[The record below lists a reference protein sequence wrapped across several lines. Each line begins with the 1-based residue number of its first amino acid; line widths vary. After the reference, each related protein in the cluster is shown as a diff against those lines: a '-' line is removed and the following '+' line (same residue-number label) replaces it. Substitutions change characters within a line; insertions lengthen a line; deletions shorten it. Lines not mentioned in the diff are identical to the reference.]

1 MYWNLPRGFPA
12 GNVPRRIAAKLPGS
26 SQVSSGSLKTTCLN
40 SEIVLNILQKY
51 ILREWSL
58 TFVAVTL
65 VLLVVM
71 FGVTL
76 GEMLN
81 DIAGGRLPPGLLGEL
96 VALKIPDVL
105 ATILPLAVFIAVIWG
120 LGRLYRDQEMAVMR
134 ASGFNWT
141 LMMRPLFN
149 LVLPV
154 AALLLAI
161 GLVIAPL
168 ATQTAQERLEEA
180 FRTASEWGLQTGQFH
195 VLRDGNLVLYVEA
208 VEKDGQTLRNVFIRQ
223 KNDGREQVWVAE
235 KGYYWLNVQTGER
248 FLTLENGQITE
259 GGAETLDFGIIRFS
273 RNDLRVP
280 EPERSNSAPDIEALP
295 SQVLL
300 NSGNRVERTEFQW
313 RLSPAMAIV
322 ILGLLAIPLSHS
334 RPREGRGGR
343 VVLGILVYVV
353 YANLLYMS
361 RSWVADGVLPLLPG
375 MWWVHGVFGVI
386 AVVWLLRQ
394 GRKVGSG

>member
-1 MYWNLPRGFPA
+1 M
-12 GNVPRRIAAKLPGS
+12 
-26 SQVSSGSLKTTCLN
+26 N

-313 RLSPAMAIV
+313 RLSPATAIV

>member
-1 MYWNLPRGFPA
+1 
-12 GNVPRRIAAKLPGS
+12 
-26 SQVSSGSLKTTCLN
+26 
-40 SEIVLNILQKY
+40 
-51 ILREWSL
+51 
-58 TFVAVTL
+58 
-65 VLLVVM
+65 
-71 FGVTL
+71 
-76 GEMLN
+76 
-81 DIAGGRLPPGLLGEL
+81 

-141 LMMRPLFN
+141 LMLRPLFN

-154 AALLLAI
+154 AVLLLAI
-161 GLVIAPL
+161 GLIIAPL
-168 ATQTAQERLEEA
+168 AAQTAQQRLEEA

-223 KNDGREQVWVAE
+223 KNNEREQIWVAE

-280 EPERSNSAPDIEALP
+280 EPERRNSAPDIEALS
-295 SQVLL
+295 SQELL
-300 NSGNRVERTEFQW
+300 NSDNRVERTELQW
-313 RLSPAMAIV
+313 RLSPALAII
-322 ILGLLAIPLSHS
+322 ILALLAIPLSHS

-343 VVLGILVYVV
+343 VVLGILLYVV
-353 YANLLYMS
+353 YANLLYMN
-361 RSWVADGVLPLLPG
+361 RTWVADGVLPLLPG
-375 MWWVHGVFGVI
+375 MWWVHAVFGVI
-386 AVVWLLRQ
+386 ALVWLQRQ

>member
-1 MYWNLPRGFPA
+1 LALVASFEA
-12 GNVPRRIAAKLPGS
+12 
-26 SQVSSGSLKTTCLN
+26 
-40 SEIVLNILQKY
+40 VLNILQKY
-51 ILREWSL
+51 ILREWSW
-58 TFVAVTL
+58 TFIAVTL

-81 DIAGGRLPPGLLGEL
+81 DIAGGRLPPGLLTEL
-96 VALKIPDVL
+96 IALKIPEVL
-105 ATILPLAVFIAVIWG
+105 STILPLAVFIAVIWG

-134 ASGFNWT
+134 ASGFSWT
-141 LMMRPLFN
+141 LMLRPLFN

-154 AALLLAI
+154 ALLVLAI
-161 GLVIAPL
+161 GLVVAPM
-168 ATQTAQERLEEA
+168 AAQKAQQRLEEA

-195 VLRDGNLVLYVEA
+195 VLRGGSLVLYVES
-208 VEKDGQTLRNVFIRQ
+208 VEKDGQTLKNVFIRQ
-223 KNDGREQVWVAE
+223 KKDGREQIWVAE

-259 GGAETLDFGIIRFS
+259 GGEETLDFGIIHFS

-280 EPERSNSAPDIEALP
+280 EPERKISAPDIE
-295 SQVLL
+295 VLSSAEL
-300 NSGNRVERTEFQW
+300 FGSSDQAERAEFQW
-313 RLSPAMAIV
+313 RISPAFAIV

-343 VVLGILVYVV
+343 VILGILVYVV

-361 RSWVADGVLPLLPG
+361 RSWVADGELPLVLG
-375 MWWVHGVFGVI
+375 MWWVHILFGI
-386 AVVWLLRQ
+386 GAFFWLQRQ

>member
-1 MYWNLPRGFPA
+1 MSPRLLACKSVFYIEVA
-12 GNVPRRIAAKLPGS
+12 
-26 SQVSSGSLKTTCLN
+26 
-40 SEIVLNILQKY
+40 LNILQKY
-51 ILREWSL
+51 ILREWSW
-58 TFVAVTL
+58 TFTAVTL

-76 GEMLN
+76 GELLN

-96 VALKIPDVL
+96 IALKIPDVL
-105 ATILPLAVFIAVIWG
+105 NTILPLATFIAVIWG

-134 ASGFNWT
+134 ASGFSWT
-141 LMMRPLFN
+141 LMLRPLFN

-154 AALLLAI
+154 AVVVLAI
-161 GLVIAPL
+161 GLIVAPM
-168 ATQTAQERLEEA
+168 AARTAQERLEEA
-180 FRTASEWGLQTGQFH
+180 YRTASEWGLQTGEFH

-208 VEKDGQTLRNVFIRQ
+208 VEKDGQTLKNVFIRQ
-223 KNDGREQVWVAE
+223 NKDGREQVWVAE

-259 GGAETLDFGIIRFS
+259 GGADTLDFGMVHFS

-280 EPERSNSAPDIEALP
+280 EQERRRSAPDIEAR
-295 SQVLL
+295 
-300 NSGNRVERTEFQW
+300 NSVELMTSTGLAERAEFQW
-313 RLSPAMAIV
+313 RISPALAII
-322 ILGLLAIPLSHS
+322 ILGVLAIPLSHS

-343 VVLGILVYVV
+343 VLLGILLYLV

-361 RSWVADGVLPLLPG
+361 RTWVTAGTVPLFPG
-375 MWWVHGVFGVI
+375 MWWVHGVFGI
-386 AVVWLLRQ
+386 SALYWLQRQ

>member
-1 MYWNLPRGFPA
+1 M
-12 GNVPRRIAAKLPGS
+12 
-26 SQVSSGSLKTTCLN
+26 
-40 SEIVLNILQKY
+40 
-51 ILREWSL
+51 
-58 TFVAVTL
+58 AVTL
-65 VLLVVM
+65 VLLLVM

-76 GEMLN
+76 GELLN

-96 VALKIPDVL
+96 VVLKIPDVL

-141 LMMRPLFN
+141 LMLRPLFN

-154 AALLLAI
+154 AVLLLAI
-161 GLVIAPL
+161 GLIIAPM
-168 ATQTAQERLEEA
+168 AAQTAQQRLEDA

-223 KNDGREQVWVAE
+223 KNNEREQIWVAE

-280 EPERSNSAPDIEALP
+280 EPERRNSAPDIEAL
-295 SQVLL
+295 SSEELL
-300 NSGNRVERTEFQW
+300 NSGNRVERTELQW
-313 RLSPAMAIV
+313 RLSPAMAII
-322 ILGLLAIPLSHS
+322 ILALLAIPLSHS

-343 VVLGILVYVV
+343 VVMGILLYVV
-353 YANLLYMS
+353 YANLLYMN
-361 RSWVADGVLPLLPG
+361 RTWVAEGVLPLLPG
-375 MWWVHGVFGVI
+375 MWWVHAAFGVI
-386 AVVWLLRQ
+386 ALVWLHRQ

>member
-1 MYWNLPRGFPA
+1 M
-12 GNVPRRIAAKLPGS
+12 
-26 SQVSSGSLKTTCLN
+26 VSAL
-40 SEIVLNILQKY
+40 EAVLNILQKY
-51 ILREWSL
+51 ILREWSW
-58 TFVAVTL
+58 TFIAVTL

-96 VALKIPDVL
+96 IALKIPDVL
-105 ATILPLAVFIAVIWG
+105 STILPLAIFIAVIWG

-134 ASGFNWT
+134 ASGFSWR
-141 LMMRPLFN
+141 LMLRPLFN

-154 AALLLAI
+154 AVLVLVI
-161 GLVIAPL
+161 GLIIAPM
-168 ATQTAQERLEEA
+168 AAKTAERRLEEA

-195 VLRDGNLVLYVEA
+195 VLRGGNLVLYVEA

-223 KNDGREQVWVAE
+223 KTDDREQVWVAE

-259 GGAETLDFGIIRFS
+259 GGADKLDFGIIHFS

-280 EPERSNSAPDIEALP
+280 EPEKKSSEPDIEARSSTELLR
-295 SQVLL
+295 SSNQVD
-300 NSGNRVERTEFQW
+300 RTELQW
-313 RLSPAMAIV
+313 RISPALAIV
-322 ILGLLAIPLSHS
+322 ILGLLAIPLAHS

-343 VVLGILVYVV
+343 VILGILVYVV

-361 RSWVADGVLPLLPG
+361 RSWVAEGALPPVLG
-375 MWWVHGVFGVI
+375 MWWVHLVF
-386 AVVWLLRQ
+386 AVSAFFWLQHQ
-394 GRKVGSG
+394 GRQVGSG

>member
-1 MYWNLPRGFPA
+1 
-12 GNVPRRIAAKLPGS
+12 
-26 SQVSSGSLKTTCLN
+26 
-40 SEIVLNILQKY
+40 
-51 ILREWSL
+51 
-58 TFVAVTL
+58 VAVTL

-141 LMMRPLFN
+141 LMLRPLFN

-154 AALLLAI
+154 AVLLLAI
-161 GLVIAPL
+161 GLIIAPL
-168 ATQTAQERLEEA
+168 AAQTAQQRLEEA

-223 KNDGREQVWVAE
+223 KNNEREQIWVAE

-280 EPERSNSAPDIEALP
+280 EPERRNSAPDIEALS
-295 SQVLL
+295 SQELL
-300 NSGNRVERTEFQW
+300 NSDNRVERTELQW
-313 RLSPAMAIV
+313 RLSPALAII
-322 ILGLLAIPLSHS
+322 ILALLAIPLSHS

-343 VVLGILVYVV
+343 VVLGILLYVV
-353 YANLLYMS
+353 YANLLYMN
-361 RSWVADGVLPLLPG
+361 RTWVADGVLPLLPG
-375 MWWVHGVFGVI
+375 MWWVHAVFGVI
-386 AVVWLLRQ
+386 ALVWLQRQ

>member
-1 MYWNLPRGFPA
+1 M
-12 GNVPRRIAAKLPGS
+12 
-26 SQVSSGSLKTTCLN
+26 
-40 SEIVLNILQKY
+40 
-51 ILREWSL
+51 
-58 TFVAVTL
+58 AVTL

-134 ASGFNWT
+134 ASGFSWT
-141 LMMRPLFN
+141 LMLRPLFN
-149 LVLPV
+149 LVLPI
-154 AALLLAI
+154 ALLVLAI
-161 GLVIAPL
+161 GLLIAPM
-168 ATQTAQERLEEA
+168 AAQTAQERLEEA

-208 VEKDGQTLRNVFIRQ
+208 VEKDGQTLKNVFIRQ
-223 KNDGREQVWVAE
+223 KNEDREQIWVAE

-259 GGAETLDFGIIRFS
+259 GGAEALDFGIISFS

-280 EPERSNSAPDIEALP
+280 EPEQKSKAPEIEARSSNELMRSSDP
-295 SQVLL
+295 AELAEL
-300 NSGNRVERTEFQW
+300 QW
-313 RLSPAMAIV
+313 RMSPALGIV
-322 ILGLLAIPLSHS
+322 ILALLAIPLSHS

-343 VVLGILVYVV
+343 VVLGILLYVV

-361 RSWVADGVLPLLPG
+361 RSWVADGILPLFTG
-375 MWWVHGVFGVI
+375 MWWVHLVFGVS
-386 AVVWLLRQ
+386 AVFWLHRQ

>member
-1 MYWNLPRGFPA
+1 M
-12 GNVPRRIAAKLPGS
+12 
-26 SQVSSGSLKTTCLN
+26 
-40 SEIVLNILQKY
+40 
-51 ILREWSL
+51 
-58 TFVAVTL
+58 AVTL
-65 VLLVVM
+65 VLLLVM

-141 LMMRPLFN
+141 LMLRPLFN

-154 AALLLAI
+154 AVLLLAI
-161 GLVIAPL
+161 GLIIAPM
-168 ATQTAQERLEEA
+168 AAQTAQERLEEA

-223 KNDGREQVWVAE
+223 KNNEREQIWVAE

-280 EPERSNSAPDIEALP
+280 EPERRNSAPDIEAL
-295 SQVLL
+295 SSEELL
-300 NSGNRVERTEFQW
+300 NSGNRVERTELQW
-313 RLSPAMAIV
+313 RLSPAMAII
-322 ILGLLAIPLSHS
+322 ILALLAIPLSHS

-343 VVLGILVYVV
+343 VVLGILLYVV
-353 YANLLYMS
+353 YANLLYMN
-361 RSWVADGVLPLLPG
+361 RTWVADGVLPLLPG
-375 MWWVHGVFGVI
+375 MWWVHAVFGVI
-386 AVVWLLRQ
+386 ALVWLHRQ

>member
-1 MYWNLPRGFPA
+1 M
-12 GNVPRRIAAKLPGS
+12 K
-26 SQVSSGSLKTTCLN
+26 
-40 SEIVLNILQKY
+40 SEAVLNILQKY
-51 ILREWSL
+51 ILREWSW

-105 ATILPLAVFIAVIWG
+105 ATILPLAIFIAVIWG

-134 ASGFNWT
+134 ASGFSWT
-141 LMMRPLFN
+141 LMLRPLFN

-161 GLVIAPL
+161 GLFIAPL
-168 ATQTAQERLEEA
+168 AAQKARDRLEDA

-208 VEKDGQTLRNVFIRQ
+208 VEKDGQTLKNVFIRQ
-223 KNDGREQVWVAE
+223 KNADREQIWVAE

-259 GGAETLDFGIIRFS
+259 GGAATLDFGIISFS

-280 EPERSNSAPDIEALP
+280 EPERKSQAPEIEAR
-295 SQVLL
+295 SSNELL
-300 NSGNRVERTEFQW
+300 RSSDPVERAELQW
-313 RLSPAMAIV
+313 RLSPALGIV
-322 ILGLLAIPLSHS
+322 ILALLAIPLSHS

-343 VVLGILVYVV
+343 VVLGILLYVV
-353 YANLLYMS
+353 YANLLYLS
-361 RSWVADGVLPLLPG
+361 RSWVADGALPLLPG
-375 MWWVHGVFGVI
+375 MWWVHLVFGAS
-386 AVVWLLRQ
+386 AVFWLLRQ